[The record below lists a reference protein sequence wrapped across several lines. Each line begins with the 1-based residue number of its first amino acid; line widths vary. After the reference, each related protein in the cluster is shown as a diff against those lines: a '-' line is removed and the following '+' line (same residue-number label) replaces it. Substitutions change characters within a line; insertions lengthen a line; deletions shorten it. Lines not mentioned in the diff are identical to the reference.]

1 MANQG
6 LRGES
11 LRNEGV
17 PNEEPRY
24 IGPIVLLGPPG
35 AGKGTQAKRIV
46 ARFKIP
52 QVSTGDLLRDNVSRH
67 TPLGMQAKA
76 VMERGDL
83 VSDDLVEEMVA
94 ERLHRDDAQRG
105 FILDGFPRT
114 VEQAIWLDGFL
125 KHGIFDN
132 QKTGKAKSFAAIVIR
147 MDVDYNQLKLRL
159 TGRRSCPAC
168 GRIYNV
174 HSQPA
179 SVDEV
184 CDVDGTKLV
193 IRDDDREEVI
203 QERLATYERLTK
215 PVADYYDRRRRLLV
229 VNGDRQ
235 ADQVT
240 EEIFREILRHSAA
253 AEGR

>member
-1 MANQG
+1 
-6 LRGES
+6 
-11 LRNEGV
+11 
-17 PNEEPRY
+17 
-24 IGPIVLLGPPG
+24 
-35 AGKGTQAKRIV
+35 
-46 ARFKIP
+46 
-52 QVSTGDLLRDNVSRH
+52 
-67 TPLGMQAKA
+67 MQAKA

-94 ERLHRDDAQRG
+94 QRLQQDDAKRG

-132 QKTGKAKSFAAIVIR
+132 QKSKNPKQANLAPIVIR

-159 TGRRSCPAC
+159 TGRRSCPTC

-184 CDVDGTKLV
+184 CDVDSSRLV

-215 PVADYYDRRRRLLV
+215 PVAEYYDRRRRLFV
-229 VNGDRQ
+229 INGDRPL
-235 ADQVT
+235 DTVT
-240 EEIFREILRHSAA
+240 EEIFREIMRHSATA
-253 AEGR
+253 DGR

>member
-1 MANQG
+1 MSNQD
-6 LRGES
+6 LH
-11 LRNEGV
+11 N
-17 PNEEPRY
+17 
-24 IGPIVLLGPPG
+24 IGPVVLLGPPG
-35 AGKGTQAKRIV
+35 AGKGTQAKRV
-46 ARFKIP
+46 VEHFCIP
-52 QVSTGDLLRDNVSRH
+52 QISTGDLLRDNVQRH

-83 VSDDLVEEMVA
+83 VSDDLVCDMVA
-94 ERLHRDDAQRG
+94 ERLKKDDARRG

-125 KHGIFDN
+125 KYGLFEN
-132 QKTGKAKSFAAIVIR
+132 WKSGPPEKKGPDALVWSPIVIR
-147 MDVDYNQLKLRL
+147 MDVDYNKLKFRL
-159 TGRRSCPAC
+159 TGRRTCPAC

-203 QERLATYERLTK
+203 QERLAAYDRLTK
-215 PVADYYDRRRRLLV
+215 PVAEYYDRKGRLFV
-229 VNGDRQ
+229 VNGDRSP
-235 ADQVT
+235 DQVT
-240 EEIFREILRHSAA
+240 GEIFREIERHAASA
-253 AEGR
+253 GVR

>member
-1 MANQG
+1 MSNDT
-6 LRGES
+6 
-11 LRNEGV
+11 LRN
-17 PNEEPRY
+17 

-46 ARFKIP
+46 AKFQIP
-52 QVSTGDLLRDNVSRH
+52 QISTGDLLRDNVARH

-94 ERLHRDDAQRG
+94 ERLQRDDARRG

-132 QKTGKAKSFAAIVIR
+132 QKSKKDKSGDMAPIVIR
-147 MDVDYNQLKLRL
+147 MDVDYNKLKLRL
-159 TGRRSCPAC
+159 TGRRTCPAC

-179 SVDEV
+179 SVDEA
-184 CDVDGTKLV
+184 CDVDGAKLV

-203 QERLATYERLTK
+203 QERLATYDRLTR
-215 PVADYYDRRRRLLV
+215 PVADYYERKRRLFV
-229 VNGDRQ
+229 VNGDRPL
-235 ADQVT
+235 DQVT
-240 EEIFREILRHSAA
+240 EEIFREVLRHSAPV
-253 AEGR
+253 EGR

>member
-1 MANQG
+1 MSNG
-6 LRGES
+6 DL
-11 LRNEGV
+11 
-17 PNEEPRY
+17 RY

-46 ARFKIP
+46 EKFKIP
-52 QVSTGDLLRDNVSRH
+52 QVSTGDLLRDNVQRH
-67 TPLGMQAKA
+67 TPLGIQAKA

-94 ERLHRDDAQRG
+94 QRLKRDDAKRG

-132 QKTGKAKSFAAIVIR
+132 QKPKSSGMAPIVIR
-147 MDVDYNQLKLRL
+147 MDVDYNKLKLRL

-184 CDVDGTKLV
+184 CNVDGTRLV
-193 IRDDDREEVI
+193 IREDDREEVI
-203 QERLATYERLTK
+203 QERLATYDRQTK
-215 PVADYYDRRRRLLV
+215 PVAEYYEGKGRLFV
-229 VNGDRQ
+229 VNGNQQVDR
-235 ADQVT
+235 VT
-240 EEIFREILRHSAA
+240 EDISREIMRHSAA
-253 AEGR
+253 ADGR

>member
-1 MANQG
+1 MSNDT
-6 LRGES
+6 
-11 LRNEGV
+11 LRN
-17 PNEEPRY
+17 

-46 ARFKIP
+46 AKFQIP
-52 QVSTGDLLRDNVSRH
+52 QISTGDLLRDNVARH

-94 ERLHRDDAQRG
+94 ERLQRDDARRG

-132 QKTGKAKSFAAIVIR
+132 QKSKKAKSGDMAPIVIR
-147 MDVDYNQLKLRL
+147 MDVDYNKLKLRL
-159 TGRRSCPAC
+159 TGRRTCPAC

-179 SVDEV
+179 SVDEA
-184 CDVDGTKLV
+184 CDVDGAKLV

-203 QERLATYERLTK
+203 QERLATYDRLTR
-215 PVADYYDRRRRLLV
+215 PVADYYERKRRLFV
-229 VNGDRQ
+229 VNGDRPL
-235 ADQVT
+235 DQVT
-240 EEIFREILRHSAA
+240 EEIFREILRHSAPV
-253 AEGR
+253 EGR

>member
-1 MANQG
+1 MTNDT
-6 LRGES
+6 
-11 LRNEGV
+11 LRN
-17 PNEEPRY
+17 

-46 ARFKIP
+46 AKFQIP
-52 QVSTGDLLRDNVSRH
+52 QISTGDLLRDNVARH

-94 ERLHRDDAQRG
+94 ERLQRDDARRG
-105 FILDGFPRT
+105 FI
-114 VEQAIWLDGFL
+114 LDGFL

-132 QKTGKAKSFAAIVIR
+132 QKSKKAKSGDMAPIVIR
-147 MDVDYNQLKLRL
+147 MDVDYNKLKLRL
-159 TGRRSCPAC
+159 TGRRTCPAC

-179 SVDEV
+179 SVDEA
-184 CDVDGTKLV
+184 CDVDGAKLV

-203 QERLATYERLTK
+203 QERLATYDRLTR
-215 PVADYYDRRRRLLV
+215 PVADYYERKRRLFV
-229 VNGDRQ
+229 VNGDRPL
-235 ADQVT
+235 DQVT
-240 EEIFREILRHSAA
+240 EEIFREILRHSAPV
-253 AEGR
+253 EGR

>member
-1 MANQG
+1 MPNQD
-6 LRGES
+6 LS
-11 LRNEGV
+11 SQDL
-17 PNEEPRY
+17 PN

-46 ARFKIP
+46 EEFKIP
-52 QVSTGDLLRDNVSRH
+52 QISTGDLLRDNVQRH
-67 TPLGMQAKA
+67 TPLGVQAKA

-83 VSDDLVEEMVA
+83 VSDDLVCGMVG
-94 ERLHRDDAQRG
+94 ERLQLDDARRG

-125 KHGIFDN
+125 QHGIFDN
-132 QKTGKAKSFAAIVIR
+132 SKPGASKVKGAKAAHWTPIVIR
-147 MDVDYNQLKLRL
+147 MDVDYNKLKFRL
-159 TGRRSCPAC
+159 TGRRSCPVC

-184 CDVDGTKLV
+184 CDVDGAKLV

-203 QERLATYERLTK
+203 QERLAAYDRLTK
-215 PVADYYDRRRRLLV
+215 PVADYYDRKGRLFV
-229 VNGDRQ
+229 VNGDRPM
-235 ADQVT
+235 DKVT
-240 EEIFREILRHSAA
+240 AEIFQEIRRHSAPA
-253 AEGR
+253 SGH

>member
-1 MANQG
+1 MANQELCG
-6 LRGES
+6 KGPHA
-11 LRNEGV
+11 EGT
-17 PNEEPRY
+17 PGDSSRY

-52 QVSTGDLLRDNVSRH
+52 QISTGDLLRDNVARH

-94 ERLHRDDAQRG
+94 ERLKQDDAQRG

-125 KHGIFDN
+125 KHGFFDN
-132 QKTGKAKSFAAIVIR
+132 RKQQNVKATAPIVIR
-147 MDVDYNQLKLRL
+147 VDVDYNRLKLRL
-159 TGRRSCPAC
+159 TGRRSCPTC

-184 CDVDGTKLV
+184 CDVDGSKLV

-203 QERLATYERLTK
+203 QERLATYERLTR
-215 PVADYYDRRRRLLV
+215 PVADYYDRQRRLYV
-229 VNGDRQ
+229 INGDRQ
-235 ADQVT
+235 PDQVT
-240 EEIFREILRHSAA
+240 EEIFQEILRHSAA

>member
-1 MANQG
+1 MSNPK
-6 LRGES
+6 S
-11 LRNEGV
+11 
-17 PNEEPRY
+17 NEEESRN

-46 ARFKIP
+46 AKFQIP
-52 QVSTGDLLRDNVSRH
+52 QISTGDLLRDNVSRR
-67 TPLGMQAKA
+67 TTLGMQAKA

-94 ERLHRDDAQRG
+94 ERLQRDDAHRG

-125 KHGIFDN
+125 KHGIFEN
-132 QKTGKAKSFAAIVIR
+132 HKPKKPKSKGLAPIVIR
-147 MDVDYNQLKLRL
+147 MDVDYNKLKLRL
-159 TGRRSCPAC
+159 TGRRVCPAC

-179 SVDEV
+179 NVDEA
-184 CDVDGTKLV
+184 CDVDGAKLV
-193 IRDDDREEVI
+193 QRDDDREEVI
-203 QERLATYERLTK
+203 QERLATYDRLTK
-215 PVADYYDRRRRLLV
+215 PVAEYYERKGRLFV

-235 ADQVT
+235 PDQVT
-240 EEIFREILRHSAA
+240 EEIFREIMRHAPA
-253 AEGR
+253 GGH

>member
-1 MANQG
+1 MTNDT
-6 LRGES
+6 
-11 LRNEGV
+11 LRN
-17 PNEEPRY
+17 

-46 ARFKIP
+46 AKFQIP
-52 QVSTGDLLRDNVSRH
+52 QISTGDLLRDNVARH

-94 ERLHRDDAQRG
+94 ERLQRDDARRG

-132 QKTGKAKSFAAIVIR
+132 QKSKKAKSGDMAPIVIR
-147 MDVDYNQLKLRL
+147 MDVDYNKLKLRL
-159 TGRRSCPAC
+159 TGRRTCPAC

-179 SVDEV
+179 SVDEA
-184 CDVDGTKLV
+184 CDVDGAKLV

-203 QERLATYERLTK
+203 QERLATYDRLTR
-215 PVADYYDRRRRLLV
+215 PVADYYERKRRLFV
-229 VNGDRQ
+229 VNGDRPL
-235 ADQVT
+235 DQVT
-240 EEIFREILRHSAA
+240 EEIFREILRHSAPV
-253 AEGR
+253 EGR